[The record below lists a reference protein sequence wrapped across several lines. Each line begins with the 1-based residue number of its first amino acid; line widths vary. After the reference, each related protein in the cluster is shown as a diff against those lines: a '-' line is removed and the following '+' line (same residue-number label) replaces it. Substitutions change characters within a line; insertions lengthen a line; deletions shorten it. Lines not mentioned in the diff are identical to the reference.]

1 MSHRRY
7 NNLGDPFKPLSETV
21 QKQVTPSRHDCTSP
35 AEEMKLQAPGYDRKE
50 NEAGVRGSTANGNS
64 TQIFNIN
71 KFQGH
76 LGDLISSQQHLQGPA
91 ETEVESHSAVLGA
104 APYLSDRFSAEPHLS
119 DRFSSEPHLSDRY
132 PAEPHLS
139 DRYPA
144 EPHLSDRY
152 PAEPHLSDRYPAE
165 PHLSDRCTAEPQLSD
180 RCTAEPHLSDRYT
193 AEPHLSDRYPA
204 EPHLSDRYTAEPHLS
219 DRYTAEPHLSDRYT
233 AEPHLS
239 DRFTAGYT
247 DEEAQFNGAARVD
260 DQATN
265 SRSGSSTGITETPA
279 GDMQHTRAIPKRRRS
294 YRNALEE
301 SASQHHR
308 SDAAAS
314 ACREA
319 ASHYKGERRSG
330 FCELQEPHRRSV
342 LRPPAA
348 RAPVVQD
355 EQLPLPT
362 PATDHF
368 NNESYL
374 ETVV

>member
-1 MSHRRY
+1 MFHRRY

-21 QKQVTPSRHDCTSP
+21 PKRVETSRHDCTSP

-50 NEAGVRGSTANGNS
+50 NEAGARGSTANGHP
-64 TQIFNIN
+64 TQIINIH
-71 KFQGH
+71 KFQGGH

-91 ETEVESHSAVLGA
+91 ETEVESHSAVLA
-104 APYLSDRFSAEPHLS
+104 AA
-119 DRFSSEPHLSDRY
+119 PHLSDRY

-144 EPHLSDRY
+144 EPHLSDHY

-165 PHLSDRCTAEPQLSD
+165 PHLSDRCP
-180 RCTAEPHLSDRYT
+180 AEPHLSDRCTAAPHLSDRYP

-219 DRYTAEPHLSDRYT
+219 DRYTAEPHLSDR
-233 AEPHLS
+233 
-239 DRFTAGYT
+239 FTAGRT
-247 DEEAQFNGAARVD
+247 EEEAPFNGAARVD
-260 DQATN
+260 DQATS
-265 SRSGSSTGITETPA
+265 SRSGSSTGITETPV
-279 GDMQHTRAIPKRRRS
+279 GDMRHTGAIPKRRRS
-294 YRNALEE
+294 YRNVPEE

-362 PATDHF
+362 PATDQF
-368 NNESYL
+368 NSESYL
-374 ETVV
+374 ETFV